1 MQVID
6 INKSVDIKCF
16 QSKSLVIANHL
27 SRITIFY
34 RKSSRTL
41 LPRIDSLHSLQT
53 L

>member
-27 SRITIFY
+27 SCITVFSQRRITNKFWV
-34 RKSSRTL
+34 
-41 LPRIDSLHSLQT
+41 
-53 L
+53 